1 MEEINNII
9 IELINKD
16 KSLVSALSKTKLL
29 AIHLQNDSLL
39 LWVERELNGYENK
52 DLPSYR
58 SFKAHVIGT
67 FINGQYKYNNQPI
80 STIHMAHEL
89 DAQLHTISFQQ
100 SVENLELIL
109 ETTQSTSI
117 EFKFP
122 SSICEQIEDHL
133 RAMGSPNFQLIE
145 CKKTISISVISE
157 ILNKIRIILLDFL
170 LKMDAEFNELKNV
183 SLLQDKSNEVNQIV
197 KQILQKHH
205 ALAIK

>member
-1 MEEINNII
+1 
-9 IELINKD
+9 
-16 KSLVSALSKTKLL
+16 
-29 AIHLQNDSLL
+29 
-39 LWVERELNGYENK
+39 
-52 DLPSYR
+52 
-58 SFKAHVIGT
+58 
-67 FINGQYKYNNQPI
+67 
-80 STIHMAHEL
+80 
-89 DAQLHTISFQQ
+89 
-100 SVENLELIL
+100 LIL

-183 SLLQDKSNEVNQIV
+183 SLLRDKSNEVNQIV

>member
-109 ETTQSTSI
+109 ETTKSTSI

-183 SLLQDKSNEVNQIV
+183 TLLQDKSNEVNQIV

>member
-109 ETTQSTSI
+109 ETTKSTSI

-133 RAMGSPNFQLIE
+133 RVMGSPNFQLIE

-183 SLLQDKSNEVNQIV
+183 SLLRDKTNEVNQIV
-197 KQILQKHH
+197 KHILQKHH

>member
-39 LWVERELNGYENK
+39 LWVERELNGYKNNA
-52 DLPSYR
+52 LPSYR
-58 SFKAHVIGT
+58 SFKAHVVGT
-67 FINGQYKYNNQPI
+67 FINGQYKHNNQPI

>member
-39 LWVERELNGYENK
+39 LWVERELNGYKNNA
-52 DLPSYR
+52 LPSYR
-58 SFKAHVIGT
+58 SFKAHVVGT

-89 DAQLHTISFQQ
+89 DTQLHTISFQQ

-109 ETTQSTSI
+109 ETTKSTSI

-183 SLLQDKSNEVNQIV
+183 SLLRDKSNEVNQIV
-197 KQILQKHH
+197 KHILQKHH
-205 ALAIK
+205 ALSIN

>member
-29 AIHLQNDSLL
+29 AIHLQNESLL

-109 ETTQSTSI
+109 ETTKSTSI

-183 SLLQDKSNEVNQIV
+183 SLLRDKTNEVNQIV
-197 KQILQKHH
+197 KHILQKHH